1 MKMLFK
7 GKLTRNRKYNSEYEG
22 IKKDFQAMAEGGRWK
37 MKVEDKRAENA
48 IFHQGK

>member
-1 MKMLFK
+1 M
-7 GKLTRNRKYNSEYEG
+7 EV
-22 IKKDFQAMAEGGRWK
+22 FQAMAEGGRWK